1 LWQEDV
7 LQEVDLHNS
16 FPASRRTEKGCDR
29 AAGKPSK
36 IEPCQVG
43 SNRPIIFHSLIMA
56 FTGNVTAADVP
67 PIKKLHSFLLSESGT
82 QSRKVKYWG
91 LTKEEAYSR
100 AKKSHP
106 EKNILWLKE
115 LI

>member
-1 LWQEDV
+1 MQFTSDV
-7 LQEVDLHNS
+7 
-16 FPASRRTEKGCDR
+16 K
-29 AAGKPSK
+29 AA
-36 IEPCQVG
+36 
-43 SNRPIIFHSLIMA
+43 N
-56 FTGNVTAADVP
+56 VP
-67 PIKKLHSFLLSESGT
+67 PAKRLHSFLLSEIGT

-91 LTKEEAYSR
+91 LTKEEAYAK